1 MFQRGDMAHGMVNGA
16 GGPGAVSVDKMSEYW
31 SVNEGA
37 FVCLYDKRRTLAFR
51 RAIVNTVRPGDVV
64 VELGA
69 GSGVL
74 SMFAADAGART
85 VYAVELDQ
93 ANLSTLRG
101 TIVANGYQDRIQ
113 VLAGDATTI
122 DLPEQVDVII
132 CEMIATALL
141 EELQIPAMDNA
152 LRFARPGARVV
163 LQEYHVFADLV
174 HHANRFYGKTF
185 DNIRYEFPDR
195 PGLKAQP
202 RSTRHPVVAV
212 DFRHCQRTTT
222 VDRTLCIPVTEAG
235 VVNGLRLTG
244 DTLFSDGSWFD
255 FSVAYSFPVILP
267 IPATEVAVGDAF
279 EITLNYSMC
288 EGPHRLRYSAQL
300 TGC

>member
-1 MFQRGDMAHGMVNGA
+1 
-16 GGPGAVSVDKMSEYW
+16 MSEYW

-37 FVCLYDKRRTLAFR
+37 FVCLYDRRRTLAFR
-51 RAIVNTVRPGDVV
+51 RAILNTVEPGDVV

-93 ANLSTLRG
+93 ANLSTLQG
-101 TIVANGYQDRIQ
+101 TIAANGYEDRIQ
-113 VLAGDATTI
+113 VVHGDATTV

-141 EELQIPAMDNA
+141 EELQIPAMDNG
-152 LRFARPGARVV
+152 LRFAKPTTRVV
-163 LQEYHVFADLV
+163 LQEYHVHTDLV
-174 HHANRFYGKTF
+174 NHANRFYGKTF

-195 PGLKAQP
+195 PGLRAQP
-202 RSTRHPVVAV
+202 RSARHPVVAV
-212 DFRHCQRTTT
+212 DFRHRQQSTL
-222 VDRTLCIPVTEAG
+222 VDCSLRLPVTEPG
-235 VVNGLRLTG
+235 IVNGLRLTG

-255 FSVAYSFPVILP
+255 FSVAYSFPIILP
-267 IPATEVAVGDAF
+267 IPATEVNVGDAF
-279 EITLNYSMC
+279 DITLSYSMC
-288 EGPHRLRYSAQL
+288 EGPRQLRYTAML
-300 TGC
+300 APM